1 MFYRS
6 SKCYPTCR
14 VHADTHFH
22 PFIPISKGYFSSL
35 RFKLLNY
42 PPSLPL
48 NSDNRDQTN
57 GANEYFPR
65 LLVCLI
71 RCDFKE
77 AFYSSLC

>member
-6 SKCYPTCR
+6 SKYYATYR

-22 PFIPISKGYFSSL
+22 PFIPISKGYLSSL

-48 NSDNRDQTN
+48 NSDNLDQTN
-57 GANEYFPR
+57 GAGEYFPSCASAYV
-65 LLVCLI
+65 LN
-71 RCDFKE
+71 
-77 AFYSSLC
+77 SL